1 MKLLTIRFIG
11 YGVTGFPLEISEGSF
26 VAGTSRKQF
35 QFKIPAPAAGEELSP
50 WSFVHINDYTTNVIP
65 SGRYGVVS
73 VTSVDAGANRLVRC
87 VSDVAIPG
95 AATSFAGT
103 LYLDEN
109 YTFADRIPA
118 EVTQRSRWS
127 DSAAVTGLSFG
138 GKFSPLG
145 GLQSTPGTGI
155 SLVRG
160 TLANA
165 IMGHAPRPVFSTATG
180 DVVRIVQ
187 LMGQADDPVIS
198 EVFATPAHRTVTI
211 DRECISLVYDV
222 EDTNPV
228 VRRGAL
234 GTLARAHIQNSPLY
248 LGCPSAVGREIEIWV
263 YNDPAHC
270 LDTEYRYR
278 GIVDVEP
285 QFAEGMT
292 RIEMSVR
299 SGALIPRSIVPSTD
313 VLSLVNKPVPS
324 WLMLQE
330 QADGLPVYNY
340 IEVAQADPGS
350 TWSWCRFGSVL
361 VRVKKTDVYTPT
373 ELGYVLV
380 RYKLPA
386 AFHRLAFT
394 TVDPKI
400 SKRDA
405 VNLTGFADPAA
416 TNLRTLIEV
425 YGFSR
430 EAGEAILSLEAERR
444 EIVEN
449 DENWIDENGRIQFT
463 LYVSAKPEMCH
474 LFETEA
480 ARTVGVNLEIWD
492 TDSLGDAQTYNPE
505 GFYVPTCSSLEI
517 VSQIVK
523 SVDGTG
529 GGFNLL
535 PSEFSVASP
544 LEVIT
549 LQAQGFPT
557 LSGVVISAANSSD
570 LGKWLSDS
578 VLKPTFTS
586 VAIGA
591 DGTWRV
597 FCPLGFIGGRSAK
610 TSAAITIDTLI
621 GDAGAIAPV
630 YTSDHSIRDISVEI
644 SAVAQAYR
652 TTPDQRLTVRR
663 DSVGSGYYS
672 AGDIYAGAITGSIKF
687 SYIEDPITSL
697 GPFIYNDMILAMFG
711 RPLYSI
717 TVSVHRSYL
726 GDVGDYVPI
735 TLPEIPDIYG
745 NPGFDGYGF
754 IVEKS
759 INRQTDESSITICL
773 FPDPAQGVRVWTPFF
788 VIDGINSNTSIEV
801 DGSLCRGDATVASG
815 PLLPGQSVVLL
826 DQYGT
831 RRDDTGAT
839 VSAYSESGAFLAT
852 ITLAAAFKS
861 GGVDVTPAAG
871 DIIIHNER
879 TDQSGAVT
887 LQFGWFDSSLSP
899 PSRWL

>member
-11 YGVTGFPLEISEGSF
+11 YGVTGPPLEMSAGVFI
-26 VAGTSRKQF
+26 AGTSRKQF
-35 QFKIPAPAAGEELSP
+35 EFKIPAPAAGEELSP
-50 WSFVHINDYTTNVIP
+50 WSFVWITSAVIP
-65 SGRYGVVS
+65 DGRYGVVS
-73 VTSVDAGANRLVRC
+73 VTSVDAGVNRLVRC
-87 VSDVAIPG
+87 VADVAIPG
-95 AATSFAGT
+95 AATAFTGT

-109 YTFADRIPA
+109 YTFSDRIPA
-118 EVTQRSRWS
+118 EVTQRLRWS
-127 DSAAVTGLSFG
+127 DSAAVTGLAFG
-138 GKFSPLG
+138 GKFSLLG

-155 SLVRG
+155 SLVRSA
-160 TLANA
+160 LVNA
-165 IMGHAPRPVFSTATG
+165 IMGHAPRPVFSAGTG

-187 LMGQADDPVIS
+187 ALGQSDDPVIS
-198 EVFATPAHRTVTI
+198 ETFTMPAHRTVTI
-211 DRECISLVYDV
+211 DRECVSLAFGIS
-222 EDTNPV
+222 DTTPT
-228 VRRGAL
+228 VRRAAL
-234 GTLARAHIQNSPLY
+234 GTLARGHIQNSPLY

-292 RIEMSVR
+292 RVEMSVR
-299 SGALIPRSIVPSTD
+299 SAALIPRSIVPSTD

-330 QADGLPVYNY
+330 QSDGLPIYNY

-361 VRVKKTDVYTPT
+361 VRVKKADVYVPT
-373 ELGYVLV
+373 ELGYTLV

-416 TNLRTLIEV
+416 SNLRALIEV

-430 EAGEAILSLEAERR
+430 EAGEAILALEAERR
-444 EIVEN
+444 EIIEN
-449 DENWIDENGRIQFT
+449 DENWIDENGRIQFK
-463 LYVSAKPEMCH
+463 LYVDAKPEMCH

-480 ARTVGVNLEIWD
+480 ARIVGLNLNIWD

-505 GFYVPTCSSLEI
+505 GFYIPTCSSLEI

-544 LEVIT
+544 LDIIP

-557 LSGVVISAANSSD
+557 ISGVVISAANSSD
-570 LGKWLSDS
+570 LGKWLTDT

-591 DGTWRV
+591 DGMWRV
-597 FCPLGFIGGRSAK
+597 FCPLGFMGGRSAK
-610 TSAAITIDTLI
+610 IGAAITLDTLI

-644 SAVAQAYR
+644 SLVAQAYN
-652 TTPDQRLTVRR
+652 TTPEQRLIVRR
-663 DSVGSGYYS
+663 DSIGSGYYS
-672 AGDIYAGAITGSIKF
+672 AGDIYSGAVTNSVKF
-687 SYIEDPITSL
+687 SYIESPETSL
-697 GPFIYNDMILAMFG
+697 GAFIYNDMILAMFG

-717 TVSVHRSYL
+717 TVSVHRSYS
-726 GDVGDYVPI
+726 GDVGDYVPV
-735 TLPEIPDIYG
+735 TLPEVPDIYG

-759 INRQTDESSITICL
+759 INRQTDESSVTICL

-801 DGSLCRGDATVASG
+801 DSSLCRGNATIATG

-831 RRDDTGAT
+831 RRDDTGAV
-839 VSAYSESGAFLAT
+839 VSTYSEASVFTAT
-852 ITLAAAFKS
+852 ITLASAFKS

-871 DIIIHNER
+871 DIIIHGDR
-879 TDQSGAVT
+879 TAQSGAVT